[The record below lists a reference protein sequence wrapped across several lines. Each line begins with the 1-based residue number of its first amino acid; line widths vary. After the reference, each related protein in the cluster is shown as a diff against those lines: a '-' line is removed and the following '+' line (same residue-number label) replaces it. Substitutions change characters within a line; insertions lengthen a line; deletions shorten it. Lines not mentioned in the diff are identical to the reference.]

1 MITEDDLILVEN
13 AMEKSINEIGYLLT
27 TKSGKKI
34 VSSISINDIFE
45 KAKNENYKY
54 LLVLGKEEKE
64 VLKKINIEKIKKND
78 DKNFVIF
85 IAAENEIKEYKI

>member
-64 VLKKINIEKIKKND
+64 VLKKINIEKIKKNV
-78 DKNFVIF
+78 DKNFVIY
-85 IAAENEIKEYKI
+85 IATKNEIKEYKI